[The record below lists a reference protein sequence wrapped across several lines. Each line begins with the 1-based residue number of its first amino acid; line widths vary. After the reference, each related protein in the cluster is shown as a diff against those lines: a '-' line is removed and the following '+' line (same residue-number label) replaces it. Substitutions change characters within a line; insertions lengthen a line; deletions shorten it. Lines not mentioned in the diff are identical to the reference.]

1 MSVNCNGSGLPSLDG
16 DVVSVRR
23 GSWTGDDPALE
34 PRLEEVS
41 PAAEVGERRPLLAP
55 GVGDNR
61 PPRSANIFCS
71 NGDLNL
77 LAMPP
82 TGELLLGTGDLVL
95 EPKIPTAGP
104 LLGNGDLVTLPSMPL
119 LLLLGPLLRD
129 AVVPLLTVDGACTV
143 TGGASLWRW
152 DSAVVTVGP
161 SGDGDCVTYTAH
173 DAHTSRKREKRS
185 KIQKINRSES
195 EHSELKVS
203 KIILSEP
210 RPTVIIMQQACSRGW
225 DRLGFYFKKTDC
237 YVTVTV
243 DHGSTST
250 IKSSEINFPIY
261 SVSLQNS

>member
-1 MSVNCNGSGLPSLDG
+1 MVAVVTAVPLVAGLSVNCNGSGLPSLDG
-16 DVVSVRR
+16 DMVSVRR

-34 PRLEEVS
+34 PRLEEAS
-41 PAAEVGERRPLLAP
+41 PAAGEASPPAEVGERRPLLTP

-95 EPKIPTAGP
+95 EPEIPTAGP

-129 AVVPLLTVDGACTV
+129 AVVPLLTVDGARTV
-143 TGGASLWRW
+143 TGGVSLWWW

-185 KIQKINRSES
+185 KIQKINGSES
-195 EHSELKVS
+195 QHSELKCQTFTDQFS
-203 KIILSEP
+203 HFLSATSIL
-210 RPTVIIMQQACSRGW
+210 
-225 DRLGFYFKKTDC
+225 
-237 YVTVTV
+237 
-243 DHGSTST
+243 
-250 IKSSEINFPIY
+250 
-261 SVSLQNS
+261 

>member
-1 MSVNCNGSGLPSLDG
+1 MVAVVTVVPLVAGLSVNCNGSGLPSLDG
-16 DVVSVRR
+16 DMVSVRR

-34 PRLEEVS
+34 PWLEEAS
-41 PAAEVGERRPLLAP
+41 PAAGEACPPAEVGERRPLLTP

-95 EPKIPTAGP
+95 EPKIPTAVP

-129 AVVPLLTVDGACTV
+129 AVVPLLIVDGACTV
-143 TGGASLWRW
+143 TGGASLWWW

-161 SGDGDCVTYTAH
+161 SGDGDCGTYT
-173 DAHTSRKREKRS
+173 AHTSRKREKKEAKYKNQPKR
-185 KIQKINRSES
+185 ITTQRV
-195 EHSELKVS
+195 KVS
-203 KIILSEP
+203 NLHRSI
-210 RPTVIIMQQACSRGW
+210 
-225 DRLGFYFKKTDC
+225 
-237 YVTVTV
+237 
-243 DHGSTST
+243 
-250 IKSSEINFPIY
+250 FPLLECHFNTLCFP
-261 SVSLQNS
+261 LQ